1 MPSPSSSEIL
11 GTSAAGALAMDEFRP
26 SLISWNLTRRCNLKC
41 PHCYMSAG
49 KKEEHELTTAE
60 CLALLDEMQAL
71 GTEMVILTGGEPLLR
86 KDIYDLAQAASDRGM
101 WVVMGT
107 NGVLVNDR
115 VARKMIECGVKGVG
129 ISIDSVDPEKH
140 NSFRGGPN
148 AWEHSVRALEICKA
162 NGLEVLVQTTV
173 MDMNRQEIPQ
183 LLEFARQKGAWS
195 FNLYFLVQTG
205 RGQRMNDLSAADTEA
220 ALTDLVDAQEAYRP
234 MLVRSKCAPQFKR
247 IAYHLG
253 RAGLESGGCMAGTEY
268 CRITPS
274 GDVTPCPYMTLTA
287 GNVRQ
292 QSFTEIWRSSPVLQ
306 ALRDPERL
314 GGRCGSCEFKEICG
328 GCRCRAYAGFDDY
341 LAEDPGCPYEPT
353 GVPLATAAIRWDA
366 DAQAR
371 LDRIPIR
378 FIREKVQ
385 RGLEEFARGQGIGRI
400 TAQVMQDGMQG
411 ESRPAFANMPSFV
424 RPMQRPSAA
433 QVGDAAPGSS
443 GDES

>member
-1 MPSPSSSEIL
+1 MPSPSPSEYSSTSVL
-11 GTSAAGALAMDEFRP
+11 GPLAVGEFRP

-60 CLALLDEMQAL
+60 CMGLLDEMQAL

-115 VARKMIECGVKGVG
+115 VAQKMIECGVKGVG

-173 MDMNRQEIPQ
+173 MDMNREEIPQ

-205 RGQRMNDLSAADTEA
+205 RGQQMNDLSAAATEA

-253 RAGLESGGCMAGTEY
+253 RGGLESGGCMAGTEY

-292 QSFTEIWRSSPVLQ
+292 QSFSEIWRTSPVLT

-314 GGRCGSCEFKEICG
+314 GGRCGSCEFKELCG

-353 GVPLATAAIRWDA
+353 GVPLANAPIRWDA
-366 DAQAR
+366 EAQAR

-378 FIREKVQ
+378 FIRDKVQ
-385 RGLEEFARGQGIGRI
+385 RGLEEFARGRGIGRI

-424 RPMQRPSAA
+424 RSMQRPEGSQSAN
-433 QVGDAAPGSS
+433 PSTSPS

>member
-1 MPSPSSSEIL
+1 
-11 GTSAAGALAMDEFRP
+11 
-26 SLISWNLTRRCNLKC
+26 
-41 PHCYMSAG
+41 MSAG
-49 KKEEHELTTAE
+49 KKEENELTTEE
-60 CLALLDEMQAL
+60 CLGLLDEMQQL
-71 GTEMVILTGGEPLLR
+71 GTEMIILTGGEPLLR

-107 NGVLVNDR
+107 NGVLINDR
-115 VARKMIECGVKGVG
+115 VAQKMIECGVKGVG

-173 MDMNRQEIPQ
+173 MDMNRDEIPQ
-183 LLEFARQKGAWS
+183 LLEFAREKGAWS

-205 RGQRMNDLSAADTEA
+205 RGERMNDLSAVETEA
-220 ALTDLVDAQEAYRP
+220 TLTDLVDAQEAYRP

-247 IAYHLG
+247 IAYHTG
-253 RAGLESGGCMAGTEY
+253 RGGLESGGCMAGTEY

-274 GDVTPCPYMTLTA
+274 GDVTPCPYMTVSA
-287 GNVRQ
+287 GNVRE
-292 QSFTEIWRSSPVLQ
+292 QSFTQIWQSSSMLQ

-314 GGRCGSCEFKEICG
+314 GGRCGSCEFKELCG

-353 GVPLATAAIRWDA
+353 GIPLANAAIQWDA
-366 DAQAR
+366 EAQAR

-378 FIREKVQ
+378 FIREKMQ
-385 RGLEEFARGQGIGRI
+385 RGLEEFARARGLGCI

-411 ESRPAFANMPSFV
+411 EGRPAFANMPSFV
-424 RPMQRPSAA
+424 RSMKRP
-433 QVGDAAPGSS
+433 GN
-443 GDES
+443 

>member
-1 MPSPSSSEIL
+1 MPSTSFSDRSTIEP
-11 GTSAAGALAMDEFRP
+11 SAASGGGVFRP
-26 SLISWNLTRRCNLKC
+26 SLISWNLTRRCNLRC

-49 KKEEHELTTAE
+49 KKEENELTTDE
-60 CLALLDEMQAL
+60 CLSLLDEMQAL

-86 KDIYDLAQAASDRGM
+86 KDIYDLAQAASDRDM

-115 VARKMIECGVKGVG
+115 VAQKMIECGVKGVG

-173 MDMNRQEIPQ
+173 MDMNREEIPQ
-183 LLEFARQKGAWS
+183 LLEFARSKGAWS

-205 RGQRMNDLSAADTEA
+205 RGEQMNDLTAQQTEET
-220 ALTDLVDAQEAYRP
+220 LTGLVDAQEAYRP

-247 IAYHLG
+247 IAYHGG
-253 RAGLESGGCMAGTEY
+253 RGGLESGGCMAGTEY

-274 GDVTPCPYMTLTA
+274 GDVTPCPYMTVSA
-287 GNVRQ
+287 GNVRDAG
-292 QSFTEIWRSSPVLQ
+292 FTEIWQSSPVLQ
-306 ALRDPERL
+306 ALRDPQRL
-314 GGRCGSCEFKEICG
+314 GGRCGGCEFKELCG

-341 LAEDPGCPYEPT
+341 LAEDPGCPYVPT
-353 GVPLATAAIRWDA
+353 GIPLADAEILWDA
-366 DAQAR
+366 AAQAR

-385 RGLEEFARGQGIGRI
+385 RGLEEFARARGIGCI
-400 TAQVMQDGMQG
+400 TAEVMQEGMQG

-424 RPMQRPSAA
+424 RSMKRP
-433 QVGDAAPGSS
+433 GN
-443 GDES
+443 